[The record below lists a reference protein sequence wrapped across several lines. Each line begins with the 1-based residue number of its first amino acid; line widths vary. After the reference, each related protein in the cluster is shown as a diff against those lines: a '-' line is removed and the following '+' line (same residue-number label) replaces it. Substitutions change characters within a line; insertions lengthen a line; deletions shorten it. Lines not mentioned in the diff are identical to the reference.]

1 MVKSLALRAWGPVGL
16 LHMQKAAIKNKS
28 PHAEFGTRT
37 RCGFNTNKDGP
48 AARGAAQEQTL
59 VCLTPATASEDR
71 SAVRANGAASAR
83 NPRRSHWA
91 KPKPQSG
98 DPDVAVTQIRG
109 LLGG

>member
-16 LHMQKAAIKNKS
+16 LHMQKPQLNTKS

-59 VCLTPATASEDR
+59 VCLTPATALEDP
-71 SAVRANGAASAR
+71 SAAAPTAR
-83 NPRRSHWA
+83 LRRGIPA
-91 KPKPQSG
+91 EAIGQKPKPQSG
-98 DPDVAVTQIRG
+98 GPNLAVK
-109 LLGG
+109 